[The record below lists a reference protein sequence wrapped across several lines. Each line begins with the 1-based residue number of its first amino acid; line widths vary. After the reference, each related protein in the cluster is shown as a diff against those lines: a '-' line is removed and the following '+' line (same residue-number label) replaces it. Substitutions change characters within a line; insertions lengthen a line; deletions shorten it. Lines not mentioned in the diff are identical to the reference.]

1 MYLKSKNSI
10 LLAFLILIGSQV
22 VFAQSEQ
29 DLSEGNSSSIGL
41 FPKDEAPQLYT
52 FKLSGEYRFLGSFAH
67 NKLPYQL
74 TDNIGDVTKDKVL
87 FIGDDSQIPQLTL
100 RFSGRPSLK
109 TSWGFD
115 LYTFQFLEGNVKPTY
130 SAMISQSNPTCPPHS
145 LGFCG
150 IPQ

>member
-22 VFAQSEQ
+22 LFAQAEP

-74 TDNIGDVTKDKVL
+74 TDNIADVTKDKVL
-87 FIGDDSQIPQLTL
+87 FIGDDSQLPQLTL

-109 TSWGFD
+109 TS
-115 LYTFQFLEGNVKPTY
+115 
-130 SAMISQSNPTCPPHS
+130 
-145 LGFCG
+145 
-150 IPQ
+150 